1 MTVLSPRT
9 RTLIAAL
16 CMVTALVFGSINA
29 LQAAD
34 GKRPNIVIILA
45 DDLGQGDLGAYN
57 PASKIAT
64 PNLDRLASQGRIFTD
79 AHTPSSVCTPT
90 RYGLLTGRYSWR
102 TRLKSGVLWGLSPAL
117 IEDGRPTIASFLAEQ
132 GYATAGFGKWHLGL
146 GNKPKTDYTQ
156 PLTPGPTTVGFQTY
170 RGIPASLDMEPYVW
184 INGTGVEEQ
193 PTAMTPGSRRRWD
206 GGGGMWRAGPMA
218 PSFDF
223 YRVLP
228 KTVDHTVEYITER
241 GKSPNE
247 PFFIYV
253 PLSSP
258 HTPWM
263 PTEEFQGKTTV
274 GWYGDFVHQT
284 DAEIGRILKALDDA
298 KLAENTFVVV
308 TSDNGSHW
316 RPKDIEEF
324 QHDANN
330 GVRGMKADI
339 WEGGHRVPF
348 VVRWPGHV
356 PPASRDDET
365 ICLTDLFATVAAI
378 VDVPLPEKSAE
389 DSVNIL
395 PAVLGARREG
405 PLREAIVHHSLSGMF
420 AIRQGDWKLA
430 EGLGSGGFSD
440 PRSLKPT
447 EGGPQGQ
454 LYNLADDP
462 QEENNL
468 WLQEP
473 EVVERLTA
481 LLNRYRESGRSVER

>member
-1 MTVLSPRT
+1 MH
-9 RTLIAAL
+9 LIAAAL
-16 CMVTALVFGSINA
+16 GIVTALILGLA
-29 LQAAD
+29 HPLEAAD
-34 GKRPNIVIILA
+34 AKRPNIVIILA

-57 PASKIAT
+57 AESKIAT
-64 PNLDRLASQGRIFTD
+64 PNLDRLASQGRVFTD

-90 RYGLLTGRYSWR
+90 RYGLLTGRYAWR
-102 TRLKSGVLWGLSPAL
+102 SRLKSGVLWGLSPAL
-117 IEDGRPTIASFLAEQ
+117 IEEGRPTIASFLAEQ
-132 GYATAGFGKWHLGL
+132 GYVTAGFGKWHLGL

-184 INGTGVEEQ
+184 INGAGVEEQ
-193 PTAMTPGSRRRWD
+193 PTARTPGSRRRWD
-206 GGGGMWRAGPMA
+206 GGGGYWRAGPMA

-223 YRVLP
+223 YGVLP
-228 KTVDHTVEYITER
+228 KTVDHTVEYIAER
-241 GKSPNE
+241 GKQADQ

-284 DAEIGRILKALDDA
+284 DAEIGRILKALDEA
-298 KLAENTFVVV
+298 KLAENSLVVV

-316 RPKDIEEF
+316 RPQDIQAF
-324 QHDANN
+324 QHEANN

-348 VVRWPGHV
+348 IVRWPGHV

-395 PAVLGARREG
+395 PAMLGARREG

-420 AIRQGDWKLA
+420 AIRQGEWKLA
-430 EGLGSGGFSD
+430 LGLGSGGFSD

-454 LYNLADDP
+454 LFNLADDP
-462 QEENNL
+462 KEENNL

-473 EVVERLTA
+473 EVVERLTTI
-481 LLNRYRESGRSVER
+481 LNRYRESGRSVER